1 MPDVY
6 GKDIEMNKN
15 LISIAKLIGDDI
27 QYPNGDEFFRPNIRY
42 EDCIFEET
50 AKSKNAV
57 YPTVRS
63 AIELLRLDE
72 AHMHTKEWNPF
83 GEFISEG
90 DCVLIKPNL
99 VQDRNNNPH
108 GGVECLY
115 TQPSVLAPIIDFALK
130 ALNGTGRIVIGDAP
144 MQECQLDSL
153 VRESGYDKLIEF
165 YQEKGYAIELIDF
178 RKDKSQFKLRINHR
192 SLDESVKGITVNL
205 GEESEFFGAG
215 EAVEKR
221 YRLVDYPATNLH
233 AHHSGKKQEYCISE
247 YVLKADVIISVPKPK
262 THKKAGVTAS
272 LKNLIGINCQ
282 KDYLPHHTFGS
293 VAEGGDEYKNKNI
306 VQHVRSKLY
315 DRKYEFEKQKKYVK
329 AQITWFGIA
338 FCTTILRLSGIKYEN
353 GSWYGNHTISKTIT
367 DLNKIVLYADSHG
380 KMQKSPQRK
389 LFVICDMII
398 SGEKNGPVAPNPK
411 KCGMIIAG
419 TNPIE
424 IDKTITT
431 LMGFDINK
439 IPTLNQIACSS
450 SNMLIGRDERATIVS
465 NQESL
470 NHITFEEIGKQDII
484 RFVPPDGWEGHIEK
498 V

>member
-1 MPDVY
+1 
-6 GKDIEMNKN
+6 MNKN
-15 LISIAKLIGDDI
+15 LISIAKIIGDDI
-27 QYPNGDEFFRPNIRY
+27 SYPNEDEYFRPNTKY
-42 EDCIFEET
+42 KDCIFEET
-50 AKSKNAV
+50 ANAKNAV
-57 YPTVRS
+57 YPAVRS

-83 GEFISEG
+83 SEFIREG

-99 VQDRNNNPH
+99 VQEVNNNPM

-130 ALNGTGRIVIGDAP
+130 ALNGTGRIIIGDAP
-144 MQECQLDSL
+144 MQECKLDSL
-153 VRESGYDKLIEF
+153 IRESGYDKLIEF
-165 YQEKGYAIELIDF
+165 YREKGYPIELVDF
-178 RKDKSQFKLRINHR
+178 RKDKAQFKLRINHR
-192 SLDESVKGITVNL
+192 SLNESVRGITVNL

-215 EAVEKR
+215 DAIEKK
-221 YRLVDYPATNLH
+221 YRIVDYPATNIY
-233 AHHSGKKQEYCISE
+233 AHHQGNKQEYCISE

-262 THKKAGVTAS
+262 THKKAGITAS

-293 VAEGGDEYKNKNI
+293 AVEGGDEYKDKNML
-306 VQHVRSKLY
+306 QHMRSKLY
-315 DRKYEFEKQKKYVK
+315 DRKYEYEKQKKYAK

-367 DLNKIVLYADSHG
+367 DLYKIVLYADSNG
-380 KMQKSPQRK
+380 NIKETPQRRY
-389 LFVICDMII
+389 FIICDMII

-411 KCGMIIAG
+411 KCGMIVAG
-419 TNPIE
+419 ANSIE
-424 IDKTITT
+424 IDKVIAT
-431 LMGFDINK
+431 LMGFDIKK
-439 IPTLNQIACSS
+439 IPTLNQIADSS
-450 SNMLIGRDERATIVS
+450 SHLLVGRGGGGCAIIVS

-470 NHITFEEIGKQDII
+470 NHITFDAIEKQDII
-484 RFVPPDGWEGHIEK
+484 GFVPPDGWKWHIEK